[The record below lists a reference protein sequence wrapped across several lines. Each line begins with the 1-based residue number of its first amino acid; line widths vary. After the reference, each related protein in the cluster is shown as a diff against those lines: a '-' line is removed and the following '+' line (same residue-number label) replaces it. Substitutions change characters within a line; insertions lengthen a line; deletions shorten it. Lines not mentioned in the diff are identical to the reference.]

1 MTALHFPRMSL
12 VLAAGATLLAAGLIQ
27 PADAA
32 APDAKATT
40 PQRSSATVSYHKV
53 DIDGV
58 KVFYGSVAAIATVRD
73 FSDLVTYYAGMN
85 SCLRPEAKARKQ

>member
-1 MTALHFPRMSL
+1 LLIERAHVAKPE
-12 VLAAGATLLAAGLIQ
+12 AAGRATA
-27 PADAA
+27 PAVIYD
-32 APDAKATT
+32 
-40 PQRSSATVSYHKV
+40 KV